1 MDDVLELA
9 AKLSHAIARSAR
21 FEDLR
26 TAEKAVMSDEGAVA
40 KIRERDELLAAL
52 AEKERKVEPIE
63 PEEKRKLAELDEF
76 VKTNEKLAALSKAQA
91 DFQEML
97 NLVNHQITSALS
109 TPEDAG
115 PEDAGPEDAGPEE
128 AGEESAAS

>member
-9 AKLSHAIARSAR
+9 AKLSRAIASSSRYA
-21 FEDLR
+21 DLR
-26 TAEKAVMSDEGAVA
+26 AAEKAVMSDEAAVA

-63 PEEKRKLAELDEF
+63 PEEKRKLVDLDEF
-76 VKTNEKLAALSKAQA
+76 VKTNEQLAALSKAQA

-97 NLVNHQITSALS
+97 NLVNHSITSALGA
-109 TPEDAG
+109 PEPDAA
-115 PEDAGPEDAGPEE
+115 E
-128 AGEESAAS
+128 

>member
-9 AKLSHAIARSAR
+9 TKLSRAIARSSR
-21 FEDLR
+21 FADLR
-26 TAEKAVMSDEGAVA
+26 AAEKAVMSDEAAVA
-40 KIRERDELLAAL
+40 KIRERDELIAAL

-97 NLVNHQITSALS
+97 NLVNQRITAALGA
-109 TPEDAG
+109 PDPDAA
-115 PEDAGPEDAGPEE
+115 E
-128 AGEESAAS
+128 

>member
-9 AKLSHAIARSAR
+9 TKLSGAIARSTR

-26 TAEKAVMSDEGAVA
+26 AAEKAVMEDEAAVA
-40 KIRERDELLAAL
+40 KIKERDELLVAF

-97 NLVNHQITSALS
+97 NLVNQRITSALGA
-109 TPEDAG
+109 PEPDA
-115 PEDAGPEDAGPEE
+115 
-128 AGEESAAS
+128 